1 MALIKWQGKEWDPF
15 RELMDLQRDIDNL
28 FNASWERLPARLSQE
43 ATWLPSLDVAEDK
56 DNIVIKV
63 DLPGVKQSDIDVSVS
78 GDILTIKGERKQE
91 QEIKEKK
98 LHRIERF
105 YGSFSRSLSLPDFVD
120 SSKISAVYKDGV
132 LEVTLPK
139 TEKAKPKQIK
149 VEVK

>member
-56 DNIVIKV
+56 DKIVIKV